1 MNSNSRSPLLLKIAP
16 DANREVAVAIND
28 DLTKSDK
35 ADQKSKNG
43 TGGNEDGHFIQ
54 NEQLITICLAALGV
68 TSTGKWLRVLDYFSI
83 YCLFDVKSSAS

>member
-16 DANREVAVAIND
+16 DANREVAVEIND

-35 ADQKSKNG
+35 TDQKSKNG

-68 TSTGKWLRVLDYFSI
+68 TSTGK
-83 YCLFDVKSSAS
+83 